1 MFQKITNWKKLFKA
15 MNLKDFVSLNLNDK
29 IIETNYLFISLSLSH
44 THTQN
49 RMVESLKLFDS
60 IVNNE
65 WFVGT
70 SVILF
75 LNKKDLF
82 EEKIPHSPITII
94 FDDYTGKQVIMI
106 L

>member
-1 MFQKITNWKKLFKA
+1 
-15 MNLKDFVSLNLNDK
+15 
-29 IIETNYLFISLSLSH
+29 
-44 THTQN
+44 
-49 RMVESLKLFDS
+49 MVESLKLFDS

-82 EEKIPHSPITII
+82 GEKIPHSPITII
-94 FDDYTGKQVIMI
+94 FDDYTGTFTLYDFSYYTIYSYYVRGGYLKPY
-106 L
+106 